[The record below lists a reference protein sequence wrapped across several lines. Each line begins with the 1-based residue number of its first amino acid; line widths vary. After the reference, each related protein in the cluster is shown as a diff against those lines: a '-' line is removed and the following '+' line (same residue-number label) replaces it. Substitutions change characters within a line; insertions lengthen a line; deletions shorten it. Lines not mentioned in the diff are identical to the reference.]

1 MISGSARNT
10 TAAESRFRI
19 QAPNA
24 TARRILVV
32 ALDPVSQRLTRQLQR
47 ESWRGLDF
55 VDVSG
60 WRAALE
66 AHVTDVLII
75 ISGAHQPVEAVQDIG
90 DHVMESAAGIAVS
103 AVLLRGGADFE
114 RVSQSL
120 RQLRPWTRTITV
132 LDDADDFRDVLHAL
146 GA

>member
-1 MISGSARNT
+1 MISVSARST

-66 AHVTDVLII
+66 AHVVDLLIV
-75 ISGAHQPVEAVQDIG
+75 ISSAYQSVEAVREIG
-90 DHVMESAAGIAVS
+90 GHVMENAAGIAVS
-103 AVLLRGGADFE
+103 AVLLRDGAGFE
-114 RVSQSL
+114 YLSQSL
-120 RQLRPWTRTITV
+120 RQLRSWARTLTV
-132 LDDADDFRDVLHAL
+132 LDDADDFRDVLRAL